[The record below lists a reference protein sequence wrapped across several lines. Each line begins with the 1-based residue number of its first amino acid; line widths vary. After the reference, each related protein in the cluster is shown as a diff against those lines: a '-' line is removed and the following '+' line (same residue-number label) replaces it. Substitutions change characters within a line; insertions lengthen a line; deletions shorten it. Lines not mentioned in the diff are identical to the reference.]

1 MRCVSA
7 QTPLAMSR
15 EQAWY
20 KMQDFLL
27 AKYYVP
33 GVLDITITTEATGG
47 VGASRRVFCKGRPP
61 VDETVISWDE
71 GEGFTVRLH
80 KGQESPSPF
89 AEATFTYRLRDAED
103 GACLAQVELCYRLP
117 DSWWSGIMDG
127 LLMRHVVAH
136 TVRSIAKGLRQVY
149 ETGKSANPL
158 VPK

>member
-1 MRCVSA
+1 MRVCPNPA
-7 QTPLAMSR
+7 GH
-15 EQAWY
+15 
-20 KMQDFLL
+20 
-27 AKYYVP
+27 VP
-33 GVLDITITTEATGG
+33 GTGLVQNAGLPAGQILCPRCPRYITITTEATGG

-158 VPK
+158 VPE